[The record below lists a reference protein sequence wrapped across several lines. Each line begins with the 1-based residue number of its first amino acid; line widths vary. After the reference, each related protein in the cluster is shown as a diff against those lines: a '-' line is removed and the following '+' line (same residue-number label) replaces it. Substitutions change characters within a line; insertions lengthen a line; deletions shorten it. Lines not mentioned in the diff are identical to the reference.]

1 MPGCCDPSGYDDVFG
16 ERYARGLARRYRRR
30 GLDRTARRMVA
41 FLEQQGLAGASVL
54 EVGGGV
60 GGIQLELLGRGAVR
74 ATNLELSGE
83 YDEKAAELAAEA
95 GVADRVERRTIDIA
109 ADPEAVEPADV
120 VVLHRVVCC
129 YPDYERL
136 LRAAADHA
144 RRLLVFSHPPRN
156 IVSRSLL
163 GAENAMFR
171 LTGRTF
177 RTFAHPPEAM
187 LGVLTDAGLR
197 PAYQHRGA
205 IWQVAGLERPAV

>member
-16 ERYARGLARRYRRR
+16 ARYARGLARRYRKR

-41 FLEQQGLAGASVL
+41 FLEQEGLAGSSVL

-83 YDEKAAELAAEA
+83 YDEQAAELAAEA
-95 GVADRVERRTIDIA
+95 GVSDRVERRVLDIA
-109 ADPEAVEPADV
+109 ADPDAVGRADV

-129 YPDYERL
+129 YPDYEQL

-156 IVSRSLL
+156 VVSRTLL

-197 PAYQHRGA
+197 PAYRHRGRL
-205 IWQVAGLERPAV
+205 WQVVGLERPAS